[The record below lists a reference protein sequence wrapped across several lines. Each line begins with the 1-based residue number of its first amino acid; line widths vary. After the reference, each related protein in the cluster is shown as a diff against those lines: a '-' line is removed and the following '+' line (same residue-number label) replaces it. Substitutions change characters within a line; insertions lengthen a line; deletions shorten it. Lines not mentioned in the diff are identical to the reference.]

1 MANVE
6 SARDRSV
13 SEAYDEASRD
23 ALGGVRTDVFG
34 AVSVGP
40 YEVSDELR
48 PRIDE
53 LGLWKSIDQIREH
66 GYAVI
71 RGAAPAELLDEL
83 REATHS
89 LAELTETRPQD
100 HAPLLLG
107 RHPAVDLVATLPEIL
122 AFAEFSCGK
131 GVRAGKF
138 VGSIKREGDDGLPL
152 HADLNWVPAPFPEQ
166 HLMATFCI
174 ACEGMTEAG
183 GSTLVVPDSHLLRR
197 HPTQEEVKSAKSVP
211 IEAEKGD
218 VVVWLGSTWHGSG
231 TRTIPGTRTMLHST
245 YQRLY
250 TQPIEDFSH
259 LRDDPEYLASAPEG
273 MRDLLGV
280 DLFFGTATQ
289 TVDNDMVKFERTSA
303 ASRL

>member
-6 SARDRSV
+6 SARNRA
-13 SEAYDEASRD
+13 SEAYEEA
-23 ALGGVRTDVFG
+23 TDVYG

-53 LGLWKSIDQIREH
+53 LGLWESIDQIREH

-83 REATHS
+83 REAIHS
-89 LAELTETRPQD
+89 LAAETKPRS
-100 HAPLLLG
+100 HASLLLG
-107 RHPAVDLVATLPEIL
+107 RHPAVDLVATLPKVL
-122 AFAEFSCGK
+122 AFAEFSAGR
-131 GVRAGKF
+131 GMRAGRF
-138 VGSIKREGDDGLPL
+138 VGTIKREGDPGLPIHL
-152 HADLNWVPAPFPEQ
+152 DQLWMPAPFPE
-166 HLMATFCI
+166 HNLLTTFCF

-183 GSTLVVPDSHLLRR
+183 GSTVVVPDSHLLRR
-197 HPTQEEVKSAKSVP
+197 HPTREELKSAKCVP
-211 IEAEKGD
+211 IEVEKGD
-218 VVVWLGSTWHGSG
+218 AAVWLGSTWHGSG
-231 TRTIPGTRTMLHST
+231 PRTIPGTRTMLHAT

-250 TQPIEDFSH
+250 TQPIDDFSH

-280 DLFFGTATQ
+280 DLFFGTSTQ
-289 TVDNDMVKFERTSA
+289 TVDIDTAKLERATA